1 MLGHAMRARLNQ
13 LQGGWQIGCLAFV
26 LAIGLAGAAR
36 ADEVDD
42 LRQELEQLKQQV
54 LYLQNQIPGASAG
67 ASGGGGN
74 LAAQQQLQAT
84 QFQQQLT
91 ELTGQERVQEV
102 ARMLGGA
109 QVTEKALAHAREML
123 SSPALNT
130 GDTARMQAL
139 PQA

>member
-1 MLGHAMRARLNQ
+1 MARPCRPWR
-13 LQGGWQIGCLAFV
+13 GGPTT
-26 LAIGLAGAAR
+26 R
-36 ADEVDD
+36 
-42 LRQELEQLKQQV
+42 
-54 LYLQNQIPGASAG
+54 
-67 ASGGGGN
+67 
-74 LAAQQQLQAT
+74 T
-84 QFQQQLT
+84 TLT

-139 PQA
+139 PQG